1 MGGRHGGWNEKW
13 RIKYSKYYGSKK
25 KNQRGFSLLVLKLI
39 RQVGDRQRERDTE
52 RERGINR

>member
-25 KNQRGFSLLVLKLI
+25 KKTKEVFFAFGV
-39 RQVGDRQRERDTE
+39 E
-52 RERGINR
+52 INPPGW

>member
-25 KNQRGFSLLVLKLI
+25 KTNEVFFTFGV
-39 RQVGDRQRERDTE
+39 E
-52 RERGINR
+52 INPPGW